1 MAKKNKPLP
10 ELNWLLPR
18 VKVSRV
24 LSLSSF
30 FALLAVLLIWNLLH
44 IDFHDYKQVSII
56 VLFEFAALLVVAP
69 GVVVGSPYAHVW
81 TAFIANLYF
90 LKGVLAFIDHDRT
103 WLGVLE
109 IFLSVSLF
117 LSAMMYSRWRSQ
129 LNRVRYAQR
138 VAELQPLPAQ

>member
-10 ELNWLLPR
+10 ELSWLLPR
-18 VKVSRV
+18 VKVTRV
-24 LSLSSF
+24 LSLFSF
-30 FALLAVLLIWNLLH
+30 FALLAVLLLWNLLH
-44 IDFHDYKQVSII
+44 FDFQDYKQVSII

-69 GVVVGSPYAHVW
+69 GVVLGSPYAHVW

-90 LKGVLAFIDHDRT
+90 LKGVLAFIDPSRT
-103 WLGVLE
+103 WLGIME

-129 LNRVRYAQR
+129 LNRVRYAQTD
-138 VAELQPLPAQ
+138 AERPPLSAQ